1 MIEQV
6 FDHDLKKTF
15 ARETVELAVMGVHKE
30 GHRKG
35 LSRGLL

>member
-30 GHRKG
+30 DHRKG
-35 LSRGLL
+35 WVGNFL